1 MCPFLEPAAPN
12 NTLRDRMVRGLGQ
25 MAHSISEINEKV
37 EKFQRKSPKNGTYSL
52 STIRFE
58 HLF

>member
-1 MCPFLEPAAPN
+1 
-12 NTLRDRMVRGLGQ
+12 MVRGLGQ
-25 MAHSISEINEKV
+25 MTHSISEINEKV
-37 EKFQRKSPKNGTYSL
+37 VKFHRKSPKNGTYSL